1 MKFGKIHDEPIA
13 EYHGADAVSKT
24 RLDTFRRNP
33 ELYRRIFVAKTAQ
46 KPAPT
51 EAMIFGNACGCWALE
66 GVQAYTQRYIVLP
79 EDAPKRPTKAQIN
92 AKNPSTDSLKAME
105 WWGDFNRRAEGKT
118 ILTPEDQQ
126 QVLRCHDAL
135 QRDARWVE
143 LTKGGRPEVTFRI
156 QGEHFPVQCRP
167 DWWNDDGCALS
178 GGYPYIV
185 DLKTIAKLPKD
196 DPDHLPWHIAECG
209 YHRSAWMYPEVVAT
223 ALGWPLDL
231 PRPRFF
237 LFFVEKEEP
246 YATEMVEFTETDIE
260 VGEREVTDALI
271 RLQRAIQTGVW
282 VEPQTKPR
290 VVSLPPRY
298 VRQSLEQT
306 EPHVAA

>member
-1 MKFGKIHDEPIA
+1 MRFGTIYDEPIA
-13 EYHGADAVSKT
+13 EYHGSNAVSKT
-24 RLDTFRRNP
+24 RLDVFRRNP
-33 ELYRRIFVAKTAQ
+33 ELYRRIFVSKTAT
-46 KPAPT
+46 KPAAT

-66 GVQAYTQRYIVLP
+66 GVQSYTQRYIILP

-105 WWGDFNRRAEGKT
+105 WWGDFNRRSEGKT

-126 QVLRCHDAL
+126 LVLRCHEAL
-135 QRDARWVE
+135 LRDARWVE
-143 LTKGGRPEVTFRI
+143 LTKSGRPEVTFRI

-167 DWWNDDGCALS
+167 DWWNDEGCALS
-178 GGYPYIV
+178 DGYPYIV

-196 DPDHLPWHIAECG
+196 DPDHLPWHIAQYG
-209 YHRSAWMYPEVVAT
+209 YHRSAWMYPEVAAT
-223 ALGWPLDL
+223 ALGWARDL

-246 YATEMVEFTETDIE
+246 YATEMVEFTDTDVE
-260 VGEREVTDALI
+260 VGEREVTDALV
-271 RLQRAIQTGVW
+271 RLQRAIKTGVW